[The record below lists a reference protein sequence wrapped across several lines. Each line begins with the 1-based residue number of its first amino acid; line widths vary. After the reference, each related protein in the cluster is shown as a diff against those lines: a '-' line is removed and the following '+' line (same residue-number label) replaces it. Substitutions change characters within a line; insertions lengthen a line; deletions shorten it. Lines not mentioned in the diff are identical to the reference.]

1 MNLYRNRFAP
11 WMSAALLVWATA
23 AQAQIVIG
31 QSAGFTG
38 PVADG
43 VAELTEGA
51 KIYLDSVNRGGG
63 INGEKVVL
71 VSLDDNFKPTQT
83 AENAKTLVEKH
94 KAVALFLL
102 RGTPH
107 TEAVIPL
114 ATSLRVPIVAPSTGA
129 TLLHEPVNPW
139 VFNVR
144 TRYRLEAEQVIRQLH
159 ATGLTRIGIARV
171 DDSFGLD
178 VEVGALMG
186 MAQIGLKAQFTEKFD
201 RVKWDFSKVA
211 ANTEATKAQ
220 AVLVAGA
227 SKAVVDAV
235 AAIKA
240 NSPATLVV
248 TLSNNASQGFV
259 ESLGKKARGVMVSQV
274 FPKARVGTTRFARE
288 ALATAAEVG
297 FKGELTPANLEG
309 YAAAR
314 VLVAALR
321 KAAKPVTGESLQR
334 ALDSLGSINMGGL
347 IMDFSSTD
355 HTGLSF
361 VEMSI
366 IDGEGQFL
374 R

>member
-1 MNLYRNRFAP
+1 MNLFRNRFMP
-11 WMSAALLVWATA
+11 WVCAALLVWANA

-94 KAVALFLL
+94 KAVAFFLL

-107 TEAVIPL
+107 TEAVLPL
-114 ATSLRVPIVAPSTGA
+114 AASLRVPIVAPSTGA
-129 TLLHEPVNPW
+129 TLLHDPVNPW

-186 MAQIGLKAQFTEKFD
+186 MAQIGVKAQFVEKFD

-211 ANTEATKAQ
+211 ANTETTKTQ

-259 ESLGKKARGVMVSQV
+259 ESLGNKARGVMVSQV

-288 ALATAAEVG
+288 ALTTAAEVG

-321 KAAKPVTGESLQR
+321 KAAKPITGESLQR

>member
-1 MNLYRNRFAP
+1 MTFLTSHRA
-11 WMSAALLVWATA
+11 WGLCAAMLLCTGSAH
-23 AQAQIVIG
+23 AQIVIG

-43 VAELTEGA
+43 VAELTDGA
-51 KIYLDSVNRGGG
+51 KLYLTSVNRSGG
-63 INGEKVVL
+63 INGEKVEL
-71 VSLDDNFKPTQT
+71 VSLDDNFKPART
-83 AENAKTLVEKH
+83 AENAKILIEKH

-107 TEAVIPL
+107 TEAALPL

-129 TLLHEPVNPW
+129 TLLHDPVHPW

-159 ATGLTRIGIARV
+159 ATGLSRIGIARV
-171 DDSFGLD
+171 DDSFGAD
-178 VEVGALMG
+178 VEVGALTG
-186 MAQIGLKAQFTEKFD
+186 MTQIGVKAQFVEKFD
-201 RVKWDFSKVA
+201 RVKWDFSNVA
-211 ANTEATKAQ
+211 TTTQAMKTQ

-240 NSPATLVV
+240 TSPATLVV
-248 TLSNNASQGFV
+248 TLSNNASKGFV
-259 ESLGKKARGVMVSQV
+259 ESLGSNARGVMVSQV

-288 ALATAAEVG
+288 ALATASEVG

-314 VLVAALR
+314 ALVAAL
-321 KAAKPVTGESLQR
+321 KTATKPITGESLQR
-334 ALDSLGSINMGGL
+334 ALNGLGTIDMGGL
-347 IMDFSSTD
+347 IMDFSSND

-366 IDGEGQFL
+366 IDREGQFM